1 MSEKGLK
8 YLEEIQKECLQKRFK
23 DNYEAAFQKM
33 QANGSMNFNFE
44 KYFESQPSM
53 TQLDKEEFKKSQTT
67 NKSVSKLQSKYE
79 DIGSFTILQT
89 IFDKVESSANK
100 LNMSVSQKPILG
112 TALSKEY
119 NAFAVKVPDAEEYL
133 IVFEGELFILSNILS
148 KIISLSLPDFKRS
161 DESVSFNLKISRI
174 RNHIQTHPALQELFT
189 DFVHNVISNAQP
201 TKTKQYFL
209 HESLGVMQYTLLNS
223 LELFVVGHEYGHI
236 YAGHLN
242 DSSLT
247 DFLYFGKNVSR
258 ISLDWEM
265 EFEADLIGLNLL
277 LNSLNDKSL
286 LPFSYLGPEM
296 FFTFLDISER
306 ANNLFNTG
314 KETRF
319 EGGGTHPPSFERR
332 NRVRQLLRENIPD
345 THLESYNYTS
355 QFLEDVMELH
365 WNNFKFQNDL
375 NPIFKQ

>member
-8 YLEEIQKECLQKRFK
+8 YLEEIQKDCLQKRFK

-33 QANGSMNFNFE
+33 QANRGINFDFE

-53 TQLDKEEFKKSQTT
+53 TQLDKAEFKKSRKT
-67 NKSVSKLQSKYE
+67 NMSVPKLQTKYE
-79 DIGSFTILQT
+79 DFGSFTILKT
-89 IFDKVESSANK
+89 IFDKIESSADK
-100 LNMSVSQKPILG
+100 LNMGVSQKPILG

-119 NAFAVKVPDAEEYL
+119 NAFAVKVPDLEEYL
-133 IVFEGELFILSNILS
+133 IIFEGELFILSNLLA
-148 KIISLSLPDFKRS
+148 KIIALSLPDFNMS
-161 DESVSFNLKISRI
+161 DESVSFSLEKSRI
-174 RNHIQTHPALQELFT
+174 LNHIQTHPGLQELFT
-189 DFVHNVISNAQP
+189 DFVQNVISQAQP
-201 TKTKQYFL
+201 TKTMQYFL

-242 DSSLT
+242 DSNLN
-247 DFLYFGKNVSR
+247 DFLHFGENASR

-286 LPFSYLGPEM
+286 HPFSYLGPEM

-306 ANNLFNTG
+306 ANNLFNIG

-332 NRVRQLLRENIPD
+332 NRVRQLLRENLPE

-365 WNNFKFQNDL
+365 WNNFKIQNDL